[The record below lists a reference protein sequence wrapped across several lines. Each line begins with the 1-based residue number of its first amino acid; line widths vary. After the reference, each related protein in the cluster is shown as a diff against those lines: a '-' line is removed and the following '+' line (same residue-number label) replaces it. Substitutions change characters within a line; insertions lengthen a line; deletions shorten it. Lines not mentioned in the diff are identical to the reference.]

1 MKFVYC
7 TCNVSKKE
15 EVIKK
20 LESGGVQDYQIIDE
34 VPARPLQGDPR
45 LNTAVWPGY
54 NCIIVMQF
62 SDDEAADNIMKR
74 LKTMNAEAENKAE
87 LITACS
93 LPMDDYFYD

>member
-7 TCNVSKKE
+7 TCNLSKKE
-15 EVIKK
+15 EVIKT
-20 LESGGVQDYQIIDE
+20 LENAGILDYQIIDE
-34 VPARPLQGDPR
+34 VPAKPMLGSPR

-54 NCIIVMQF
+54 NCIILMQF
-62 SDDEAADNIMKR
+62 SDDKAADNIMIR

-93 LPMDDYFYD
+93 LPMDDYFYE